1 MGNVLIGPGVGTLGE
16 AVIGGLAGNNH
27 AKEKNERRRSGE
39 RRSSGDRRRSLSR
52 DSRDSH

>member
-16 AVIGGLAGNNH
+16 AIIGGLAGNKH
-27 AKEKNERRRSGE
+27 AKEKNERRR
-39 RRSSGDRRRSLSR
+39 SGDRRRSLSR